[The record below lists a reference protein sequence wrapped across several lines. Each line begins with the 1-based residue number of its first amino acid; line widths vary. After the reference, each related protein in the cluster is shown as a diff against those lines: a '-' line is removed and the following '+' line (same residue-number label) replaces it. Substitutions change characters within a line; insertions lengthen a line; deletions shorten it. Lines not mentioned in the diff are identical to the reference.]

1 MPMGLRTQAA
11 TEDSVVCKED
21 KMSKKRTWTPWHE
34 VVSLRDDL
42 KSGELSLAV
51 FAADLY
57 DVVLQ
62 RGQRKVYEDPAEFF
76 ALTFPTLNLRDLAR
90 DVAQRLAGQSDKAY
104 RSLSVTYG
112 GGKTH
117 TLITLWH
124 LAQDLSALPGL
135 QTVAEFEA
143 HTGGP
148 MPRARVAALC
158 FDKIDLELGVETPA
172 PDGSRR
178 MLKHPWSIL
187 AYQLAGAEGLRMIH
201 AEGKDAER
209 DTPPAEPLIVALLSK
224 PQEEGLATLVLLD
237 EALMYLRAQVET
249 DQAARGRMVAF
260 FQYLTQAV
268 VKVDRCAM
276 VASLLASDPGKH
288 DELGNTILREVS
300 EVFGRQTEEDASPV
314 SREDVSEVLR
324 RRFFKPESIRE
335 QDLFRPHVTS
345 VVASVAAL
353 DEQTKKGR
361 QAAEDRYLRSY
372 PFHPDVTE
380 IFYSRWTQLPRF
392 QQTRGI
398 LRTFAIALRDAE
410 KWDTNPLVGPAVF
423 LGAPPATDLAEA
435 ASELASVA
443 SVEAGAGGHQAWR
456 PIIQG
461 ELDKARRIQSEATG
475 LNHREIEQAVI
486 SVFLSSQPIGQKAQT
501 RELMTLLGTTNP
513 DRIELEKALLHWTA
527 LSWFLDEA
535 EVNTG
540 GTGPVDTAQL
550 PKAWRLGNRPNLRQM
565 HDDACR
571 NRIPDPLIEAK
582 LIEAIEREKMLTSG
596 ASAAGARVHTLPR
609 SPRDIQDDGEFHF
622 AVLGPQAGSESG
634 RPSAEARRFLNETT
648 AADRPRVNRN
658 AVVLAVPSRD
668 GLEAVRL
675 RVREHLGWL
684 EVANQLK
691 DQSIDPLREQM
702 LSART
707 REASGR
713 IAEAIKQAYSI
724 VVTVNESNEV
734 HAFKIAIGSDP
745 LFTTIKADRRARIQE
760 TAISAEAMM
769 PDGPYD
775 LWREDETARRVRDLV
790 GAFAQNAKLPKMLR
804 HKEILD
810 TIVQGIEAG
819 TWVGRTMR
827 PDKTFKTYWRTPVDD
842 VALNDSSLEV
852 MLPEPATLSDIA
864 PTLLRHGALPGL
876 WPAAEIT
883 VHDAHRYFCGGHT
896 VTVPM
901 EGYDDIIP
909 IPACD
914 PSQVDEAILQAVAQ
928 GLIWMTNGPAS
939 ILGEPVPAGILA
951 PTAVLRPPPEPIAV
965 SELMAEEIPDA
976 WNDGQ
981 TNAYAIVTALS
992 AKRGLNFPW
1001 STVKKAIDDAIR
1013 TQWLEVAGENTTWPT
1028 DFSGAQHA
1036 VFQIPKGLPPVHDPR
1051 LDYFPGMAAE
1061 AALAVHEIQDLAEKI
1076 SDIAIAAV
1084 GCDFKVKVR
1093 IELGGEAEP
1102 DKEVV
1107 DKINVLLAEVSEGL
1121 QLG

>member
-1 MPMGLRTQAA
+1 MR
-11 TEDSVVCKED
+11 
-21 KMSKKRTWTPWHE
+21 KKYTWTPWHE

-76 ALTFPTLNLRDLAR
+76 ALTFPTLNLRDLVR
-90 DVAQRLAGQSDKAY
+90 DVAQRLAGHSDKAY

-124 LAQDLSALPGL
+124 LAQDLSALPER

-143 HTGGP
+143 HIGGP

-172 PDGSRR
+172 PDGALR

-187 AYQLAGAEGLRMIH
+187 AYQLAGAQGLRMIH
-201 AEGKDAER
+201 AEGKDEER
-209 DTPPAEPLIVALLSK
+209 DTPPAEPLIVGLLSK
-224 PQEEGLATLVLLD
+224 PQAEGLSTLVLLD

-249 DQAARGRMVAF
+249 EQSARGRMVAF
-260 FQYLTQAV
+260 FQSLTQAV

-288 DELGNTILREVS
+288 DELGNEILRQVS

-335 QDLFRPHVTS
+335 QDLFRPHVNA
-345 VVASVAAL
+345 VVASVASL

-372 PFHPDVTE
+372 PFHPDLTE
-380 IFYSRWTQLPRF
+380 IFYMRWTQLPRF
-392 QQTRGI
+392 QRTRGI

-410 KWDTNPLVGPAVF
+410 KWDTSPLVGPAVF
-423 LGAPPATDLAEA
+423 LDAPPATDLAEA
-435 ASELASVA
+435 ASELTSVA
-443 SVEAGAGGHQAWR
+443 SVEAGGHQAWR

-486 SVFLSSQPIGQKAQT
+486 SVFLSSQPVGQKAQT
-501 RELMTLLGTTNP
+501 RELMTLLGTTSP
-513 DRIELEKALLHWTA
+513 DRIELEKALLHWTE

-535 EVNTG
+535 EVNAG
-540 GTGPVDTAQL
+540 GTGTVDAPQL

-571 NRIPDPLIEAK
+571 NRVPDPLIESK
-582 LIEAIEREKMLTSG
+582 LIEAIESEKTLTSG

-622 AVLGPQAGSESG
+622 AILGPQAGSESG
-634 RPSAEARRFLNETT
+634 KPSAEARRFLNETT

-675 RVREHLGWL
+675 RVRERLGWL
-684 EVANQLK
+684 EVGNQLK

-707 REASGR
+707 REAGGR
-713 IAEAIKQAYSI
+713 IAEAIRQAYSI
-724 VVTVNESNEV
+724 VVTVNEVNEI

-760 TAISAEAMM
+760 TEISAEAMM
-769 PDGPYD
+769 PGGPYD
-775 LWREDETARRVRDLV
+775 LWREDEPARRVRDLV

-810 TIVQGIEAG
+810 TIVQGIKAG
-819 TWVGRTMR
+819 IWVGRTMR
-827 PDKTFKTYWRTPVDD
+827 PDRTYKTYWRTRVDD
-842 VALNDSSLEV
+842 SVLKDTSLEV
-852 MLPEPATLSDIA
+852 CLPESATLSDLNPA
-864 PTLLRHGALPGL
+864 LLAYGALPEL
-876 WPAAEIT
+876 WPAKEISVWS
-883 VHDAHRYFCGGHT
+883 VHSYFAGERA
-896 VTVPM
+896 VQVPM
-901 EGYDDIIP
+901 EGYEDTFY
-909 IPACD
+909 IPACE
-914 PSQVDEAILQAVAQ
+914 PAQVSEAISQAVAQ

-939 ILGEPVPAGILA
+939 ILGEPIPAGILA
-951 PTAVLRPPPEPIAV
+951 PSAVLRPPPEPIV
-965 SELMAEEIPDA
+965 VGELMAEEIPDA
-976 WNDGQ
+976 WQDGKS
-981 TNAYAIVTALS
+981 NALAIMTAIS
-992 AKRGLNFPW
+992 ARRGVNLPW
-1001 STVKKAIDDAIR
+1001 SAVRSAIGEGIR
-1013 TQWLEVAGENTTWPT
+1013 AQWLELAEGSAPLDT
-1028 DFSGAQHA
+1028 DLSGAQTVLLQTPA
-1036 VFQIPKGLPPVHDPR
+1036 AKPVGVRDFPV
-1051 LDYFPGMAAE
+1051 DYQEGALAAE
-1061 AALAVHEIQDLAEKI
+1061 ATLEGHGIQDLAELIPKMLE
-1076 SDIAIAAV
+1076 AAAGDPIV
-1084 GCDFKVKVR
+1084 FKVR
-1093 IELGGEAEP
+1093 IQFGGEKEP
-1102 DKEVV
+1102 DREKVER
-1107 DKINVLLAEVSEGL
+1107 INALLSEAL
-1121 QLG
+1121 EELRLG

>member
-1 MPMGLRTQAA
+1 
-11 TEDSVVCKED
+11 
-21 KMSKKRTWTPWHE
+21 MSKKRMWTPWHE

-62 RGQRKVYEDPAEFF
+62 RGQRTVYEDPAEFF
-76 ALTFPTLNLRDLAR
+76 ALTFPTLNLRDLVR
-90 DVAQRLAGQSDKAY
+90 DVAQRLAGHSDKAY

-124 LAQDLSALPGL
+124 LVQDLSTLPGL
-135 QTVAEFEA
+135 QTVDEFEA
-143 HTGGP
+143 HIGGS

-187 AYQLAGAEGLRMIH
+187 AYQLAGPEGLRMIH
-201 AEGKDAER
+201 AEGKDGER
-209 DTPPAEPLIVALLSK
+209 DTPPAEPLIVNLLSK
-224 PQEEGLATLVLLD
+224 PQEEDLATLVLLD

-288 DELGNTILREVS
+288 DELGNEILRQVS

-314 SREDVSEVLR
+314 SKEDVSEVLR

-380 IFYSRWTQLPRF
+380 IFYTRWTQLPRF
-392 QQTRGI
+392 QRTRGI

-410 KWDTNPLVGPAVF
+410 KWDTSPLGGPAVF
-423 LGAPPATDLAEA
+423 LGAPGAADLAEA
-435 ASELASVA
+435 TSELASVA

-486 SVFLSSQPIGQKAQT
+486 SVFLSSQPVGQKAQT

-513 DRIELEKALLHWTA
+513 DRIELEKALLHWTE
-527 LSWFLDEA
+527 LSWFLDEG

-540 GTGPVDTAQL
+540 GSSAVGAPQL

-571 NRIPDPLIEAK
+571 NRVPDPLIESK
-582 LIEAIEREKMLTSG
+582 LIEAIEKEKSLTSG

-609 SPRDIQDDGEFHF
+609 SPRDIQDDGDFHF
-622 AVLGPQAGSESG
+622 AILGPQAGSESG
-634 RPSAEARRFLNETT
+634 KPSADARRFINETT
-648 AADRPRVNRN
+648 AVDRPRVNRN
-658 AVVLAVPSRD
+658 AVVLAVPSKD
-668 GLEAVRL
+668 GLDTVRL

-684 EVANQLK
+684 EVGSQLK
-691 DQSIDPLREQM
+691 DQSIDRLREQM
-702 LSART
+702 LSTRT
-707 REASGR
+707 REAGSR
-713 IAEAIKQAYSI
+713 IPEAIKQAYSI

-734 HAFKIAIGSDP
+734 HAFKIAIASEP

-769 PDGPYD
+769 PGGPYD
-775 LWREDETARRVRDLV
+775 LWRADEPARRVRDLV

-804 HKEILD
+804 YREIQD
-810 TIVQGIEAG
+810 TIVQGIDAG
-819 TWVGRTMR
+819 IWVGRTTR
-827 PDKTFKTYWRTPVDD
+827 PDRTFKTYWRTRVDD
-842 VALNDSSLEV
+842 SVLKDTSLEV
-852 MLPEPATLSDIA
+852 CLPESATLSDLNPA
-864 PTLLRHGALPGL
+864 LLAYDVLPEL
-876 WPAAEIT
+876 WPAEEISVQS
-883 VHDAHRYFCGGHT
+883 VHSYFAGERA
-896 VTVPM
+896 VQVPM
-901 EGYDDIIP
+901 EGYEDTFY
-909 IPACD
+909 IPACE
-914 PSQVDEAILQAVAQ
+914 PAQVDEAISQAVAQ

-939 ILGEPVPAGILA
+939 ILGEPIPAGVLA
-951 PTAVLRPPPEPIAV
+951 PSAVLRPPPEPIV
-965 SELMAEEIPDA
+965 LGEVMAEEIPDA
-976 WNDGQ
+976 WHDGKS
-981 TNAYAIVTALS
+981 NAFAIMTAIS
-992 AKRGLNFPW
+992 AKRGVNLPW
-1001 STVKKAIDDAIR
+1001 NAVRSAIGEGIR
-1013 TQWLEVAGENTTWPT
+1013 AQWLELAEGSVPLDT
-1028 DFSGAQHA
+1028 DLSGAQGVLLQTPA
-1036 VFQIPKGLPPVHDPR
+1036 AKPGGVRDVTD
-1051 LDYFPGMAAE
+1051 DYREGVLTAE
-1061 AALAVHEIQDLAEKI
+1061 ATLEGHGIQDLAELMPEI
-1076 SDIAIAAV
+1076 LEAAAGDQIV
-1084 GCDFKVKVR
+1084 FKVR
-1093 IELGGEAEP
+1093 IEFGGEKEP
-1102 DKEVV
+1102 DSAKVER
-1107 DKINVLLAEVSEGL
+1107 INALLSEAL
-1121 QLG
+1121 EELRLGRGI

>member
-1 MPMGLRTQAA
+1 MGLRTQAA

-21 KMSKKRTWTPWHE
+21 KMSKKRTWRPWHE

-62 RGQRKVYEDPAEFF
+62 RGQRTVYEDPAEFF
-76 ALTFPTLNLRDLAR
+76 ALTFPTLNLRDLVR
-90 DVAQRLAGQSDKAY
+90 DVAQRLAGHSDKAY

-124 LAQDLSALPGL
+124 LVQDLSALPER

-143 HTGGP
+143 HIGGP

-172 PDGSRR
+172 PDGALRR
-178 MLKHPWSIL
+178 LKHPWSIL

-201 AEGKDAER
+201 AEGKDEER
-209 DTPPAEPLIVALLSK
+209 DTPPAEPWIVNLLSK
-224 PQEEGLATLVLLD
+224 PQEEGLSTLVLLD

-249 DQAARGRMVAF
+249 DQSACGRMVAF

-288 DELGNTILREVS
+288 DELGNEILRQVS

-335 QDLFRPHVTS
+335 QDLFRPHVNA

-353 DEQTKKGR
+353 DEQTKKAR

-380 IFYSRWTQLPRF
+380 IFYMRWTQLPRF
-392 QQTRGI
+392 QRTRGI
-398 LRTFAIALRDAE
+398 LRTFAIALRDAAE
-410 KWDTNPLVGPAVF
+410 WDTNPLVGPAVF
-423 LGAPPATDLAEA
+423 LDGPGATDLAEA
-435 ASELASVA
+435 ASELAAVA
-443 SVEAGAGGHQAWR
+443 SVEAGAGGHQEWR

-486 SVFLSSQPIGQKAQT
+486 SVFLCSQPIGQKAQT

-513 DRIELEKALLHWTA
+513 DRIELEKALLYWTE

-540 GTGPVDTAQL
+540 ETGPVDAPQL

-571 NRIPDPLIEAK
+571 NRVPDPLIESK
-582 LIEAIEREKMLTSG
+582 LIEAIEKEKSLTSG
-596 ASAAGARVHTLPR
+596 ASAAGARAHTLPR

-622 AVLGPQAGSESG
+622 AVLGPQAASESG
-634 RPSAEARRFLNETT
+634 KPSAQARRFLNETT

-658 AVVLAVPSRD
+658 AVVLAVPSKD
-668 GLEAVRL
+668 GLDTVRL

-684 EVANQLK
+684 EVGNQLK
-691 DQSIDPLREQM
+691 DQSIDGLREQM
-702 LSART
+702 LSTRT
-707 REASGR
+707 REAGSR
-713 IAEAIKQAYSI
+713 IPEAIKQAYSI
-724 VVTVNESNEV
+724 VVTVSESNEV
-734 HAFKIAIGSDP
+734 HAFKIAIAGEP

-760 TAISAEAMM
+760 TEISAEAMM
-769 PDGPYD
+769 PGGPYD
-775 LWREDETARRVRDLV
+775 LWREDEPARRVRDLV

-810 TIVQGIEAG
+810 TIVQGIKAG
-819 TWVGRTMR
+819 IWVGRTMR

-852 MLPEPATLSDIA
+852 MLPESATLSDITPA
-864 PTLLRHGALPGL
+864 LLRREALPGL

-883 VHDAHRYFCGGHT
+883 VHDAHHYFSGGHT

-914 PSQVDEAILQAVAQ
+914 LHQVDEAILQAVAQ
-928 GLIWMTNGPAS
+928 GLLWMTNGPAS
-939 ILGEPVPAGILA
+939 ILGEPVPPGILA

-965 SELMAEEIPDA
+965 NELMEQEIPDA

-992 AKRGLNFPW
+992 SKRGLNFPW

-1013 TQWLEVAGENTTWPT
+1013 TQWLEVASENATWPT
-1028 DFSGAQHA
+1028 DLSGAQHA
-1036 VFQIPKGLPPVHDPR
+1036 VFQTPKGVPPIRDPL

-1061 AALAVHEIQDLAEKI
+1061 AALEVYEIQDLAEKI

-1093 IELGGEAEP
+1093 IELGGDAEP
-1102 DKEVV
+1102 NKEVV
-1107 DKINVLLAEVSEGL
+1107 DKINLLLAEVSEDL